1 MVIEKFT
8 NIFLDEGPL
17 ATTSLED
24 ISSDLEKRHR
34 NVCQN
39 SQLYQVNYLSVHNY
53 LDVHLKKNRN

>member
-1 MVIEKFT
+1 MVIEKT
-8 NIFLDEGPL
+8 NNFFLDEGPL

-39 SQLYQVNYLSVHNY
+39 SQLYQVNFLFINY
-53 LDVHLKKNRN
+53 CLDVY